1 MSRES
6 LTRMT
11 KIEVVARTV
20 DADAVRR
27 QVVAAGATGYT
38 SLPAVTGL
46 GHHGAH
52 EGRQLFNDRD
62 ALTLIITVVPD
73 DRADDLIDGLRSL
86 LELTAGVM
94 FVSDTYVSRPNYFR

>member
-6 LTRMT
+6 LTKMT

-20 DADAVRR
+20 DADTVRR
-27 QVVAAGATGYT
+27 QIVAAGASGYT
-38 SLPAVTGL
+38 SLPSVTGL
-46 GHHGAH
+46 GHNGAH

-73 DRADDLIDGLRSL
+73 DHADELIDGLRTL

-94 FVSDTYVSRPNYFR
+94 FVSDTFVSRPNYFR

>member
-6 LTRMT
+6 LAKMI
-11 KIEVVARTV
+11 KIEVVARTA
-20 DADAVRR
+20 DADTVRR
-27 QVVAAGATGYT
+27 QIVAAGATGYT
-38 SLPAVTGL
+38 SLPSVTGL
-46 GHHGAH
+46 GHHSAH

-73 DRADDLIDGLRSL
+73 DRADELIDGLRTL
-86 LELTAGVM
+86 LDLTAGVM

>member
-6 LTRMT
+6 LTKMT
-11 KIEVVARTV
+11 KIEIVARTV

-27 QVVAAGATGYT
+27 QIVAAGATGYT

-52 EGRQLFNDRD
+52 EGRALFNDRD
-62 ALTLIITVVPD
+62 ALTLVITVVPD
-73 DRADDLIDGLRSL
+73 DHADDLIEGLRSL
-86 LELTAGVM
+86 LDLTAGVM
-94 FVSDTYVSRPNYFR
+94 FVSDTYVSRPHYFR

>member
-1 MSRES
+1 MSREA

-20 DADAVRR
+20 DSDAVRR
-27 QVVAAGATGYT
+27 QIVAAGATGYT

-52 EGRQLFNDRD
+52 EGRALFNDRD
-62 ALTLIITVVPD
+62 ALTLTITVVPD
-73 DRADDLIDGLRSL
+73 DRADDLIEGLRSL
-86 LELTAGVM
+86 LERSTGVM
-94 FVSDTYVSRPNYFR
+94 FVSDTYVSRPHYFS

>member
-6 LTRMT
+6 LAKMI
-11 KIEVVARTV
+11 KIEVVARTA

-27 QVVAAGATGYT
+27 QIVAAGATGYT
-38 SLPAVTGL
+38 SLPSVTGL

-73 DRADDLIDGLRSL
+73 DRADELIDGLRTL
-86 LELTAGVM
+86 LDLTAGVM